1 MESQNGRD
9 TKDVKSEADTA
20 TNKPLIR
27 DAPTALD
34 DRQRTPKKRRKVN
47 HACVY
52 CRRSHMTC
60 DLVLDESEAQSEIGR
75 NSRDQVAASSMG
87 PPPSF
92 DGSGLNVTAAS
103 RQSTKATFDASALGH
118 GNSLQLVQPTPV
130 SGIEAQAN
138 TMASSLNQYWMTNPN
153 PFQEMHSF
161 HPNYMVGPSQVSD
174 EFNLLN
180 DFLHSSM
187 LEDGGLAS
195 EEPQQLLGNQPDSV
209 QRFLSGYNHNNTTT
223 TSNIN
228 DSNSNNNNNN
238 SNSSSNQGLDQT
250 GNDSL
255 LPPSAMPPGSMLPPP
270 VANNQV
276 VTNAEQAKAISRST
290 SVVPVDKAREY
301 WLQAADPAGND
312 TPAQRMQKLLVAKVN
327 AGLLK
332 PFSYIKGYARLSKYL
347 ESHVAPASRQKIS
360 RQLDRFR
367 PKFRE
372 KMQALTDMDLIL
384 VEMWFEETLMGYDRV
399 FASMAVPACCWRR
412 TGEIFRGNK
421 EMAELINVPIES
433 LRDGKIALHEILTE
447 DSVVRY
453 WEEFG
458 TIAFDPAHDT
468 LLTACSLKSP
478 DDQSNRPPVNCCFS
492 FMIRRD
498 QHKIPSLIVGNF
510 LPHDPE

>member
-1 MESQNGRD
+1 MQ
-9 TKDVKSEADTA
+9 
-20 TNKPLIR
+20 
-27 DAPTALD
+27 
-34 DRQRTPKKRRKVN
+34 
-47 HACVY
+47 
-52 CRRSHMTC
+52 
-60 DLVLDESEAQSEIGR
+60 
-75 NSRDQVAASSMG
+75 
-87 PPPSF
+87 
-92 DGSGLNVTAAS
+92 
-103 RQSTKATFDASALGH
+103 
-118 GNSLQLVQPTPV
+118 
-130 SGIEAQAN
+130 
-138 TMASSLNQYWMTNPN
+138 
-153 PFQEMHSF
+153 SF
-161 HPNYMVGPSQVSD
+161 HPSYMTGPPQVSD

-195 EEPQQLLGNQPDSV
+195 DEPNQLLANQPDPV
-209 QRFLSGYNHNNTTT
+209 QRFLSSYNNNATTT
-223 TSNIN
+223 
-228 DSNSNNNNNN
+228 SNNNNN
-238 SNSSSNQGLDQT
+238 SSSSSSSNNHNGIDQA

-255 LPPSAMPPGSMLPPP
+255 LPPSAMPRGSMLPPP
-270 VANNQV
+270 LANNQV
-276 VTNAEQAKAISRST
+276 ITNAEQARAISRPT

-421 EMAELINVPIES
+421 EMAELINVPVES
-433 LRDGKIALHEILTE
+433 LRDVCPYLRSHPSSFTADGRRMLTILTGQ
-447 DSVVRY
+447 DSSTR
-453 WEEFG
+453 
-458 TIAFDPAHDT
+458 DPHRRVGGQI
-468 LLTACSLKSP
+468 LG
-478 DDQSNRPPVNCCFS
+478 R
-492 FMIRRD
+492 IR
-498 QHKIPSLIVGNF
+498 HHCL
-510 LPHDPE
+510 

>member
-1 MESQNGRD
+1 
-9 TKDVKSEADTA
+9 
-20 TNKPLIR
+20 
-27 DAPTALD
+27 
-34 DRQRTPKKRRKVN
+34 
-47 HACVY
+47 
-52 CRRSHMTC
+52 
-60 DLVLDESEAQSEIGR
+60 
-75 NSRDQVAASSMG
+75 
-87 PPPSF
+87 
-92 DGSGLNVTAAS
+92 
-103 RQSTKATFDASALGH
+103 
-118 GNSLQLVQPTPV
+118 
-130 SGIEAQAN
+130 
-138 TMASSLNQYWMTNPN
+138 MTNPN

-161 HPNYMVGPSQVSD
+161 HPNYMIGPSQVSD

-187 LEDGGLAS
+187 LEDGGLGS
-195 EEPQQLLGNQPDSV
+195 EEPHQLLGNQPDSV
-209 QRFLSGYNHNNTTT
+209 QRFLSSY
-223 TSNIN
+223 
-228 DSNSNNNNNN
+228 NNNNNN
-238 SNSSSNQGLDQT
+238 STTTNNNNNNNSSSSSSGSGNHGLDQA

-270 VANNQV
+270 LTNNQV
-276 VTNAEQAKAISRST
+276 VTNAEKDKAISRPT

-421 EMAELINVPIES
+421 EMAELINVPVES
-433 LRDGKIALHEILTE
+433 LRDVCLYPCFQTSH
-447 DSVVRY
+447 
-453 WEEFG
+453 F
-458 TIAFDPAHDT
+458 T
-468 LLTACSLKSP
+468 LKQTR
-478 DDQSNRPPVNCCFS
+478 SNHSYRA
-492 FMIRRD
+492 R
-498 QHKIPSLIVGNF
+498 
-510 LPHDPE
+510 